1 MTAERLTNWDLRP
14 YTKLSVGLDEFF
26 DELARMS
33 AVSQPDSNYP
43 PYNIVKYN
51 DDTFAIELAVAG
63 FDLDDID
70 IDLEGNHL
78 IVAGTHKVRD
88 TLEIDYIHRGISSRN
103 FEKTITLGNHIQV
116 NGATMKNG
124 MLTISLIRIV
134 PDELKRR
141 KISITASE

>member
-1 MTAERLTNWDLRP
+1 MTAERLAWDLRP

-43 PYNIVKYN
+43 PYNIIKYN
-51 DDTFAIELAVAG
+51 DDTYAIELAVAG

-78 IVAGTHKVRD
+78 IVSGTHKVRD
-88 TLEIDYIHRGISSRN
+88 TLEINYIHRGISARN

-124 MLTISLIRIV
+124 MLTISLVRIV

>member
-1 MTAERLTNWDLRP
+1 MTAERLAWDLRP

-43 PYNIVKYN
+43 PYNIIKYN

-78 IVAGTHKVRD
+78 IVSGTHKVRD
-88 TLEIDYIHRGISSRN
+88 TLEINYIHRGISSRN
-103 FEKTITLGNHIQV
+103 FEKTITLGNYIQV

-124 MLTISLIRIV
+124 MLTISLVRIV

-141 KISITASE
+141 KISITTSE

>member
-1 MTAERLTNWDLRP
+1 MTTERLTWDLRP

-43 PYNIVKYN
+43 PYNIIKYN

-78 IVAGTHKVRD
+78 IVSGIHKVRD
-88 TLEIDYIHRGISSRN
+88 TLEINYIHRGISARN

-124 MLTISLIRIV
+124 MLTISLVRIV

-141 KISITASE
+141 KISITTNE

>member
-1 MTAERLTNWDLRP
+1 MTAERLAWDLRP

-43 PYNIVKYN
+43 PYNIIKYN

-78 IVAGTHKVRD
+78 IVSGTHKVRD
-88 TLEIDYIHRGISSRN
+88 TLETTYIHRGISSRN

-124 MLTISLIRIV
+124 MLTISLVRIV

-141 KISITASE
+141 KISITTSE

>member
-1 MTAERLTNWDLRP
+1 MTTERLTWDLRP

-43 PYNIVKYN
+43 PYNIIKYN

-78 IVAGTHKVRD
+78 IVSGTHKVRD
-88 TLEIDYIHRGISSRN
+88 TLETTYIHRGISSRN

-124 MLTISLIRIV
+124 MLTISLVRIV

-141 KISITASE
+141 KISITTSE

>member
-1 MTAERLTNWDLRP
+1 MTAERLAWDIRP

-43 PYNIVKYN
+43 PYNIIKYN
-51 DDTFAIELAVAG
+51 DDTYAIELAVAG

-70 IDLEGNHL
+70 INLENSHL
-78 IVAGTHKVRD
+78 IVSGTHKVRD
-88 TLEIDYIHRGISSRN
+88 TLETTYIHRGISSRN

-124 MLTISLIRIV
+124 MLIISLVRIV

-141 KISITASE
+141 KISITTNE

>member
-1 MTAERLTNWDLRP
+1 MTAERLAWDLRP

-43 PYNIVKYN
+43 PYNIIKYN

-78 IVAGTHKVRD
+78 IVSGTHKVRD
-88 TLEIDYIHRGISSRN
+88 TLEINYIHRGISARN
-103 FEKTITLGNHIQV
+103 FEKTITLGNYIQV

-124 MLTISLIRIV
+124 MLTISLVRIV

-141 KISITASE
+141 KISITTNE

>member
-1 MTAERLTNWDLRP
+1 MTAERLAWDLRP

-43 PYNIVKYN
+43 PYNIIKYN

-78 IVAGTHKVRD
+78 IVSGTHKVRD
-88 TLEIDYIHRGISSRN
+88 TLEINYIHRGISSRN

-124 MLTISLIRIV
+124 MLTISLVRIV

-141 KISITASE
+141 KISITTSE

>member
-1 MTAERLTNWDLRP
+1 MTAERLAWDIRP

-43 PYNIVKYN
+43 PYNIIKYN
-51 DDTFAIELAVAG
+51 DDTYAIELAVAG

-70 IDLEGNHL
+70 IDLENNHL
-78 IVAGTHKVRD
+78 IVSGTHKVRD
-88 TLEIDYIHRGISSRN
+88 TLETTYIHRGISSRN

-124 MLTISLIRIV
+124 MLTISLVRIV

-141 KISITASE
+141 KISITTSE

>member
-1 MTAERLTNWDLRP
+1 MTAERLAWDIRP

-43 PYNIVKYN
+43 PYNIIKYN

-78 IVAGTHKVRD
+78 IVSGTHKVRD
-88 TLEIDYIHRGISSRN
+88 SLETTYIHRGISARN

-124 MLTISLIRIV
+124 MLTISLVRIV

-141 KISITASE
+141 KISITTNE

>member
-1 MTAERLTNWDLRP
+1 MTTERLTWDLRP

-43 PYNIVKYN
+43 PYNIIKYN

-78 IVAGTHKVRD
+78 IVSGIHKVRD
-88 TLEIDYIHRGISSRN
+88 TLEINYIDRGISARN
-103 FEKTITLGNHIQV
+103 FEKTITLGNYIQV

-124 MLTISLIRIV
+124 MLTISLVRIV

-141 KISITASE
+141 KISITTNE

>member
-1 MTAERLTNWDLRP
+1 MTAERLTWDLRP

-43 PYNIVKYN
+43 PYNIIKYN

-78 IVAGTHKVRD
+78 IVSGTHTVRD
-88 TLEIDYIHRGISSRN
+88 TLEINYIHRGISSRN
-103 FEKTITLGNHIQV
+103 FEKTITLGNYIQV

-124 MLTISLIRIV
+124 MLTISLVRIV

-141 KISITASE
+141 KISITTNE

>member
-1 MTAERLTNWDLRP
+1 MTAERLAWDLRP

-43 PYNIVKYN
+43 PYNIIKYN

-78 IVAGTHKVRD
+78 IVSGTHKVRD
-88 TLEIDYIHRGISSRN
+88 TLEINYIHRGISSRN

-124 MLTISLIRIV
+124 MLTISLVRIV

-141 KISITASE
+141 KISITTNE

>member
-1 MTAERLTNWDLRP
+1 MTAERLAWDLRP

-43 PYNIVKYN
+43 PYNIIKYN

-78 IVAGTHKVRD
+78 IVSGTHKVRD
-88 TLEIDYIHRGISSRN
+88 TLEINYIHRGISARN

-124 MLTISLIRIV
+124 MLTISLVRIV